1 VTVHATNRAN
11 AISRSSNVRTRTA
24 AVYRAGGCF
33 PAHADAPGGGISGG
47 RPTVKSTRRKYR
59 VGRDLRVIVRIQ
71 AQADDPHVTAP
82 GINAKEPQD
91 SKA

>member
-1 VTVHATNRAN
+1 MVHATNRAT

-24 AVYRAGGCF
+24 AVYRAGGRF
-33 PAHADAPGGGISGG
+33 PEHPDTPGGRISA
-47 RPTVKSTRRKYR
+47 RRLTVKPARRKYR
-59 VGRDLRVIVRIQ
+59 VGRDLRVIVQIH

-82 GINAKEPQD
+82 AFNATETQD